1 MAISFSRPDPSSPA
15 AVSAAVFT
23 TARRGYDQTEVRDFL
38 RMVSA
43 ELARLQ
49 ERERFLESELKAMQT
64 RGMSAPGMLD
74 EEVVTAL
81 LGEEAARVLATAR
94 EASAQIRLRA
104 EEAATRLVKEA
115 SADAMRL
122 REEAELE
129 AVRRR
134 EDAAADAEAEVEM
147 AKQQGRD
154 MVNEARE
161 YREKVLAELARRREL
176 ARAQIEQLIHNR
188 DRLLNA
194 FERARL
200 ATDDVMT
207 GLVSVDE
214 DLPREYVNL
223 APTTGPVQPV
233 VLDPSAMTGPATVV
247 PMFDRELDPELER
260 EIKGHVPLQHDE
272 ESTDDTDIVETLE
285 AAPVD
290 IHSVETVEEIVE
302 VIDESIAAES
312 ILEEVTVE
320 EVVLEEDQT
329 EELAVEEAVV
339 EQPVADEPVLEEV
352 TANAGAPEFDET
364 PSNVVSLF
372 GKDRARL
379 EPVVVNPEHPSV
391 DSSIDPSDASPEAVV
406 DTPAPA
412 PRDSVGDIF
421 ARLRESTV
429 KKVAEAT
436 TSGETVVTSRKKSS
450 DTKTSD
456 TKTSDGKAE
465 SKKSVEAVDKSAPV
479 AVTPVRDDAAF
490 ARRAEALAPLVISMA
505 RKLKR
510 VLADEENEALE
521 YLRGKK
527 AVLELDAMYGDASSH
542 VTKYADAIAADIMAA
557 ANAAA
562 SRKCKNDEIL
572 PVITEMLEA
581 QLIAP
586 MREKLAATLA
596 KHDDRGEAAKAIRGV
611 YRQWKTTTI
620 DEHIDDIACLS
631 YSRGMYV
638 TLAPDTKVCW
648 VVDPDGPAC
657 ADAEDNSLSGAIVR
671 GDEFPTGHTH
681 PLAHAGCRCLLTPAP
696 K

>member
-74 EEVVTAL
+74 EEMVTAL

-94 EASAQIRLRA
+94 EASAQIRVRA

-134 EDAAADAEAEVEM
+134 EDAAADAEAEIEM
-147 AKQQGRD
+147 AKQQGRE

-214 DLPREYVNL
+214 DLPQEYVNL

-233 VLDPSAMTGPATVV
+233 VLDPSAMTGPTTVV
-247 PMFDRELDPELER
+247 SMFDRELEPEDDLPVR
-260 EIKGHVPLQHDE
+260 AVVFDIDVDE
-272 ESTDDTDIVETLE
+272 SPVEDDSAVDVAVAVVEVGDIVEDDMNIVE
-285 AAPVD
+285 DDINSAVD
-290 IHSVETVEEIVE
+290 DITVTEVIETVVE
-302 VIDESIAAES
+302 K
-312 ILEEVTVE
+312 
-320 EVVLEEDQT
+320 VVVSV
-329 EELAVEEAVV
+329 AVEEETHVVEEEAPVVEPVV
-339 EQPVADEPVLEEV
+339 EQA
-352 TANAGAPEFDET
+352 

-372 GKDRARL
+372 GKDRSRP

-391 DSSIDPSDASPEAVV
+391 DNGPEIVDAADEPAVE
-406 DTPAPA
+406 TETPA
-412 PRDSVGDIF
+412 PRDSVGDLF

-436 TSGETVVTSRKKSS
+436 TSGETVVNSRKKSS
-450 DTKTSD
+450 ASTSAD
-456 TKTSDGKAE
+456 SDNVAE
-465 SKKSVEAVDKSAPV
+465 SARQAPPAVE
-479 AVTPVRDDAAF
+479 PVRDDAAF

-527 AVLELDAMYGDASSH
+527 AVLSLDAMYGDAVGH
-542 VTKYADAIAADIMAA
+542 VAKYADAIQSDILAA

-572 PVITEMLEA
+572 PVITAMIEA
-581 QLIAP
+581 QLVAP
-586 MREKLAATLA
+586 MREKLAETLA
-596 KHDDRGEAAKAIRGV
+596 KHDDRGEAAKAIRGI

-638 TLAPDTKVCW
+638 TLTPGTKVCW
-648 VVDPDGPAC
+648 MVDPDGPAC
-657 ADAEDNSLSGAIVR
+657 ADAEDNSLAGAIAC
-671 GDEFPTGHTH
+671 GDEFPTGHSH
-681 PLAHAGCRCLLTPAP
+681 PLAHEGCRCLLTPAP